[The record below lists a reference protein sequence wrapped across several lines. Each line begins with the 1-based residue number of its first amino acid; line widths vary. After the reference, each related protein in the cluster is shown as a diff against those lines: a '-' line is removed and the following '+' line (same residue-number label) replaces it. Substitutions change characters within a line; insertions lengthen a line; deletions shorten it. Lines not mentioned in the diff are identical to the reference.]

1 MCVLGGARDSEGYGM
16 LFDCNTAYLILTPS
30 QPGTIPLGV
39 RSLNKDTGSFPPP
52 VPKVRCIVLTV
63 REAVLSWYFLK
74 DWNPLGGKSLGLFEC
89 LVCEGN
95 PEFDRKRIRDHET
108 TQRHKHGKK
117 RKVEMEAAGCNT
129 GGISDLRTA
138 PPLEEVPHS
147 SDPAAAAP
155 PVPSATIVGAVRAA
169 LLDVLEDMQ
178 SSARH
183 ADNAD
188 EDASDHGGFI
198 DWNAIDSP
206 VRESTEDALVTRL
219 SQQLHAYL
227 RGDGAISDDSEDES
241 REGEEDGRSRSDDE
255 GRLCVYQYLGQP
267 LTYPIEVTVPEVPK
281 MGPRRRRPLT
291 EDDNPCF
298 PWPDKEVCTALRI
311 RSQAVMFQ
319 PMLCLQTCVLDILRH
334 VPRCAFSDRQNTV
347 IHWALLALGVK
358 DVPTQYAVDQVAKT
372 LQKCCGVAS
381 VRHEG
386 ALGHVYYVNDLAAI
400 IAQVGVHFIHSLSL
414 LI

>member
-1 MCVLGGARDSEGYGM
+1 MCVLGGARDSEGYAGDNPAWCAK
-16 LFDCNTAYLILTPS
+16 FEQRHGKFPS
-30 QPGTIPLGV
+30 ARPQ
-39 RSLNKDTGSFPPP
+39 
-52 VPKVRCIVLTV
+52 
-63 REAVLSWYFLK
+63 

-117 RKVEMEAAGCNT
+117 RKVEMEAAGCNA

-138 PPLEEVPHS
+138 PPLEEAPH

-255 GRLCVYQYLGQP
+255 
-267 LTYPIEVTVPEVPK
+267 EVTVPEVPK

-298 PWPDKEVCTALRI
+298 PWPDKE
-311 RSQAVMFQ
+311 
-319 PMLCLQTCVLDILRH
+319 TCVLDILRH